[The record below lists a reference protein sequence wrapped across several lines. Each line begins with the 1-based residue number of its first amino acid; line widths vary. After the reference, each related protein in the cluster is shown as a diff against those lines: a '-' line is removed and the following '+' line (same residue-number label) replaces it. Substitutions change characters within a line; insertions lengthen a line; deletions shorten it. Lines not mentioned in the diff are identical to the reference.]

1 MSQDI
6 EIRDDV
12 ERELFYHFG
21 AKAAAF
27 GVAVE
32 DGVVTLTGIAD
43 NYAQKLQALRA
54 AERISHVKAVA
65 CDMQVRLPGPQQR
78 TDGDLARTAANVLA
92 WHCSVPPGRV
102 RIGVENGWITLQG
115 TLNWRYQVD
124 AAVEA
129 VANLTGVRGV
139 DNRLVVDPLLDAVDT
154 KANIEAALKRSA
166 AIDDRNVLVDVEN
179 DKVSLHGEVRSIPER
194 EEAERIAWS
203 APGVADV
210 ANHLLIVESAQPKA
224 ELVAK

>member
-1 MSQDI
+1 MSKDI

-32 DGVVTLTGIAD
+32 GGIVTLTGTAD

-54 AERISHVKAVA
+54 AERIAHVKAVA
-65 CDMQVRLPGPQQR
+65 CDIQVRLPGPQQR
-78 TDGDLARTAANVLA
+78 TDADLARTAANVLS

-102 RIGVENGWITLQG
+102 RIGVENGWIKLQG

-139 DNRLVVDPLLDAVDT
+139 DNRLIVDPLLDAVDIKT
-154 KANIEAALKRSA
+154 KIEAALERSA
-166 AIDDRNVLVDVEN
+166 IIDGRNVLVEVEN
-179 DKVSLHGEVRSIPER
+179 DKVALHGEVRSIPES

-210 ANHLLIVESAQPKA
+210 ANHLLVVEPARLKGV
-224 ELVAK
+224 LVAK